1 MGERMETASTNDFKT
16 QVKQKS
22 PLAVDQAGSR
32 HSSSSSEVHFP
43 MEETFKQI
51 KAKTAEAYDSSIQI
65 VRQNPVKSLAIAVGL
80 GVAAGYLL
88 KRR

>member
-1 MGERMETASTNDFKT
+1 METATTNDFKT

-22 PLAVDQAGSR
+22 PLAVDQAASKHGT
-32 HSSSSSEVHFP
+32 SSSEIHFP

-51 KAKTAEAYDSSIQI
+51 KTKTAEAYDSSIQV
-65 VRQNPVKSLAIAVGL
+65 VRKNPVKSLAIALGL

-88 KRR
+88 KRK